1 MVVTVEFLFTLS
13 QHLFQIVYELAF
25 DFIKI
30 VQSYLLANK
39 LLPEE
44 LRQVENQVSA
54 RTDADSHQDAKELI
68 LTELCLAHTLALNHK
83 FIFANFFRF
92 TLVRTRR

>member
-1 MVVTVEFLFTLS
+1 MLVTVEFLFILG
-13 QHLFQIVYELAF
+13 QHLFQIVYELDF

-30 VQSYLLANK
+30 VQSYLLANE

-54 RTDADSHQDAKELI
+54 RTDADSHQDA
-68 LTELCLAHTLALNHK
+68 
-83 FIFANFFRF
+83 
-92 TLVRTRR
+92 